1 VLVPFF
7 RPVRALRALLFA
19 TRTGARS
26 KYSLIKSVPLLVS
39 STAILLIIIMGAA
52 ILDIE
57 RFAPNSNIRTPGDAL
72 WWGLVTVTT
81 IGYGDKYPV
90 TTEGRLVAG
99 Y

>member
-1 VLVPFF
+1 
-7 RPVRALRALLFA
+7 
-19 TRTGARS
+19 
-26 KYSLIKSVPLLVS
+26 
-39 STAILLIIIMGAA
+39 MGAA

-99 Y
+99 VLIIFGIAMISALTGAFASWILSQTEETV